1 MKLAAMLLSASLL
14 VPVAAGTAAAQS
26 RHAAAPQSYEE
37 CVRQQR
43 NRQVAGAVIG
53 GILGAVVGA
62 EIHDDRQDRARE
74 QRRYG
79 RYGHYRGGRHYRGR
93 YGHRRHRG
101 YHHHRHEEGNDGAV
115 AVGGLLGA
123 TAGAAVAGSA
133 RGCERF
139 AGRGYGYDD
148 PGYGRDY
155 GYDDRRY
162 SDRRYSDRGYSG
174 ADYGYSG
181 GYDPYDGRGYSTDTL
196 AGGPDDD
203 YAYRDYGFDSPAP
216 SRRSGASARV
226 YTAGGG
232 ASCRWMSAGAA
243 GEVRMC
249 QGADGIWRPAD

>member
-26 RHAAAPQSYEE
+26 RHSAAPQSYEE

-74 QRRYG
+74 HRRYGRYG
-79 RYGHYRGGRHYRGR
+79 RYGHYRSR

-101 YHHHRHEEGNDGAV
+101 YRHHRHEEGNDGAV

-133 RGCERF
+133 RGCERL
-139 AGRGYGYDD
+139 ARAGYGHDD
-148 PGYGRDY
+148 PGYGQDY
-155 GYDDRRY
+155 GYDHRRYDERRYDDRRY
-162 SDRRYSDRGYSG
+162 DERYSG
-174 ADYGYSG
+174 ADYGYSD
-181 GYDPYDGRGYSTDTL
+181 GYDAYDGRRYSNDTL
-196 AGGPDDD
+196 AGGPDAHYGYDQ
-203 YAYRDYGFDSPAP
+203 YADPAP
-216 SRRSGASARV
+216 SRTSSASARV

-232 ASCRWMSAGAA
+232 ASCRWMSAGAN

>member
-14 VPVAAGTAAAQS
+14 VPVAAQTAAAQS
-26 RHAAAPQSYEE
+26 RHAAAPQTYEE

-62 EIHDDRQDRARE
+62 EIHDDRQDRKYE
-74 QRRYG
+74 NRRYG
-79 RYGHYRGGRHYRGR
+79 RHGHYRGGRHYRGR
-93 YGHRRHRG
+93 HYRG
-101 YHHHRHEEGNDGAV
+101 RHHHRLGYGYRDPRYEDGNDGAV

-123 TAGAAVAGSA
+123 TAGAAVAGNA

-139 AGRGYGYDD
+139 TRGGYGYDD
-148 PGYGRDY
+148 PGYDREYGYRGRR
-155 GYDDRRY
+155 YDDR
-162 SDRRYSDRGYSG
+162 YSG
-174 ADYGYSG
+174 ADYGYSD
-181 GYDPYDGRGYSTDTL
+181 GYDPYDGRHYSTDTL
-196 AGGPDDD
+196 AGAPNDA
-203 YAYRDYGFDSPAP
+203 YAYRDDGYDAPAP
-216 SRRSGASARV
+216 SRRSSAQARV

-232 ASCRWMSAGAA
+232 SSCRWMSAGAN